1 MESFFS
7 PKKVWPDGPYLHFL
21 ITLDD
26 PGYLAFAEAHH
37 ELFAKPKYRARLGV
51 VPNQWQHSTV
61 QGVHHRLT
69 RDQVER
75 AVEAVRKEL
84 AWNAWQPTVQMGPVW
99 PGPSAVTVAMYP
111 EDGLANL
118 NALVRKALS
127 TVEGLQMRP
136 AGDRMWPHTT
146 AAYYRSDDVHDASF
160 NRALRAVRPDRVE
173 ITLTHI
179 DAVYMRQDIER
190 GYYTWDHLAALP
202 FCATPKL
209 TVAERLDELSG
220 RAAREGSK
228 LWSEVWERARAVVTP
243 ALGHE
248 EISTTGTASGEE
260 HIDGAGALAI
270 ALYVLARENGGSPET
285 VTRHDVEEFL
295 GPWEHD
301 ERAQAGLPR
310 MEKAWTGRLESLGH
324 RMDDPDDP
332 VMVRWRALCYDHPE
346 PDHDIDGSLYRVGHA
361 GETGLRP
368 LLGSL
373 YRERIRF

>member
-37 ELFAKPKYRARLGV
+37 ELFAEPKYRARLGV

-111 EDGLANL
+111 EEGLANL

-146 AAYYRSDDVHDASF
+146 AAYYRSDDIHDAGF

-173 ITLTHI
+173 ITVNRV

-190 GYYTWDHLAALP
+190 GYYTWDHLVALP
-202 FCATPKL
+202 LCAARKL

-220 RAAREGSK
+220 QAAREGSK
-228 LWSEVWERARAVVTP
+228 LWSEAWERARAVVTP
-243 ALGHE
+243 ALGHKE
-248 EISTTGTASGEE
+248 FSTTSTASGEE
-260 HIDGAGALAI
+260 HIDGASALAI
-270 ALYVLARENGGSPET
+270 ALYVMYTPGSSGRGFVMKADSEPKWSATAGSSSST
-285 VTRHDVEEFL
+285 VST
-295 GPWEHD
+295 
-301 ERAQAGLPR
+301 
-310 MEKAWTGRLESLGH
+310 
-324 RMDDPDDP
+324 
-332 VMVRWRALCYDHPE
+332 
-346 PDHDIDGSLYRVGHA
+346 
-361 GETGLRP
+361 
-368 LLGSL
+368 
-373 YRERIRF
+373 